1 MSWYNQYSLERDVKS
16 AEVTFAKCPTATK
29 HKNQEENNNM
39 LPAQDNFAAMMVIS
53 SWVTC
58 HDCPL

>member
-39 LPAQDNFAAMMVIS
+39 LPAQLCSHDGNF
-53 SWVTC
+53 
-58 HDCPL
+58 